1 MIDRMSNN
9 NEQRESLEYY
19 LGLQYP
25 VRLIAEREGGYTALV
40 PDLEGCMTQG
50 ETLEEAAAM
59 AEDARRGWIEVE
71 YERGNDIPLPSYAEE
86 HSGKFNVRIPRS
98 LHRSLAIAA
107 EDEGISLNQYVVMLL
122 ARGDAQARMERRLI
136 RVESELHAIPAQ
148 RDRYTV
154 TQIPVVVSKQRGRK
168 LTEDGEPTYL
178 RVVA

>member
-1 MIDRMSNN
+1 MIKMTTNN
-9 NEQRESLEYY
+9 TTGHRENLEHY

-71 YERGNDIPLPSYAEE
+71 YERGNDIPLPSYSED

-98 LHRSLAIAA
+98 LHRSLALAA
-107 EDEGISLNQYVVMLL
+107 EDERISLNQYVVTLL
-122 ARGDAQARMERRLI
+122 ARGDAQARIERRLAN
-136 RVESELHAIPAQ
+136 VESELLAVHASMP
-148 RDRYTV
+148 
-154 TQIPVVVSKQRGRK
+154 RGRRNIK
-168 LTEDGEPTYL
+168 L
-178 RVVA
+178 V